1 MKIRLIAVGTKM
13 PVWISAGY
21 QEYSKR
27 LPRELQLELVEIA
40 PGNRSKGA
48 DPVKAMAKE
57 SKDILQ
63 AIGKND
69 YRVALDI
76 EGKMLGTPALAEKLT
91 DWQMLGTDVALLVGG
106 PDGLARECLQGV
118 AERWSLSRLT
128 FPHPLVRVLVAEQ
141 IYRAW
146 TLTKNHPYHR

>member
-1 MKIRLIAVGTKM
+1 MRIRLIAVGTKM
-13 PVWISAGY
+13 PGWVSAGY

-40 PGNRSKGA
+40 PGNRNKGA
-48 DPVKAMAKE
+48 DPARAMAGE
-57 SKDILQ
+57 YRDILQ

-76 EGKMLGTPALAEKLT
+76 KGKMLDTPALAGKLV

-106 PDGLARECLQGV
+106 PDGLTGECLQS
-118 AERWSLSRLT
+118 ASERWSLSRLT

-146 TLTKNHPYHR
+146 TLTQNHPYHR